1 MQVVFN
7 IVLDAGSCYGCAQ
20 RPNPTLFERGITKC
34 QRSVKST
41 LDPTLSLT
49 NLEGWAQREL

>member
-7 IVLDAGSCYGCAQ
+7 IILDAAACYGCVQ
-20 RPNPTLFERGITKC
+20 RPNLTLFERGITKF

-41 LDPTLSLT
+41 LDPTFSLT
-49 NLEGWAQREL
+49 DSEGRAQRKL